1 MWKFPKTIELSIS
14 LEHLPVLETKLQERI
29 LVWEESGFQNFH
41 PYQVS
46 AWKTKPE
53 ALSHSSVSF
62 DFLYE
67 FSNFESI
74 FFFLFPKSFEKKSK
88 SHLTDILRSYIENK
102 TNPKNKLT
110 FWESIE
116 QWRKKPLQLE
126 LGNVT
131 IVNASLDM
139 DGLENP
145 IDHRHLQMVSGASKL
160 LLRIGYLKGIQYK
173 FHHKTFKPPYPKFG
187 ECYIKTRDTHLDKSL
202 GKVYF
207 SFLGYL
213 FENQSDEYL
222 LPYFGLNQLVPS
234 PIRSQIPNEIWN
246 QWIEGETTNWIES
259 NVNGEEYEFRPVY
272 LVSTSS
278 QHHLK

>member
-1 MWKFPKTIELSIS
+1 MWKFPKTFELSIS
-14 LEHLPVLETKLQERI
+14 LKHLPIVETKLQKRI
-29 LVWEESGFQNFH
+29 LDWEESGFHNFH
-41 PYQVS
+41 PFQVT

-67 FSNFESI
+67 FSNLETI
-74 FFFLFPKSFEKKSK
+74 TFFLFPKSFGKKKK
-88 SHLTDILRSYIENK
+88 SHLTDILRSNIENQTTPKKK
-102 TNPKNKLT
+102 TTDWK
-110 FWESIE
+110 FIE
-116 QWRKKPLQLE
+116 QWWKEPSQLE
-126 LGNVT
+126 LGNVK

-160 LLRIGYLKGIQYK
+160 ILRIGYLKGIQYK
-173 FHHKTFKPPYPKFG
+173 FHHKTFKTPYPKFG

-222 LPYFGLNQLVPS
+222 LPYFGLKPLVPTS
-234 PIRSQIPNEIWN
+234 IRSLIPNEIWN
-246 QWIEGETTNWIES
+246 QWNEGETTDWVETNLI
-259 NVNGEEYEFRPVY
+259 GEEYEFRPVY
-272 LVSTSS
+272 QVSISS